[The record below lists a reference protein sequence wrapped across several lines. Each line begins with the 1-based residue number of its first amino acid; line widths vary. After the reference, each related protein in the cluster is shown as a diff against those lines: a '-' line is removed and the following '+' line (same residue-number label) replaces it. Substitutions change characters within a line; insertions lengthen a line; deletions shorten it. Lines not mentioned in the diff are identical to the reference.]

1 MMNSNEHK
9 QFQQELANSISHGL
23 GLMIGIIA
31 IPILTAMAT
40 LKGNPTSIVGT
51 SIYGFGFLMVYTTSM
66 LYHSVTHPKVKDLL
80 NILDHISIFLL
91 IAGSYTPF
99 ILAYYFNSL
108 GITLLCIIWGL
119 ALLGIVFKIIW
130 GYKYQ
135 VLSTIVYLLMGWL
148 VVFFGRSFLLSM
160 PLSCAILLGLG
171 GLFYT
176 IGVIFYLWEKWTY
189 HHAIWHVFV
198 LLGSITHYVA
208 VLLTV
213 AN

>member
-1 MMNSNEHK
+1 MEHK
-9 QFQQELANSISHGL
+9 QFQQELANSISHGF

-40 LKGNPTSIVGT
+40 MKGNTIDIVGT
-51 SIYGFGFLMVYTTSM
+51 SIYGFGFLMVYTTST
-66 LYHSVTHPKVKDLL
+66 LYHSVTHPKAKDLL

-99 ILAYYFNSL
+99 ILAYYFNSF

-119 ALLGIVFKIIW
+119 ALLGIIFKIIW
-130 GYKYQ
+130 GYRYQ
-135 VLSTIVYLLMGWL
+135 IFSTIIYLLMGWL
-148 VVFFGRSFLLSM
+148 VVLWGRSFLMSM
-160 PLSCAILLGLG
+160 PFSCALLLGIG
-171 GLFYT
+171 GIFYT
-176 IGVIFYLWEKWTY
+176 VGVIFYLWEKWTY
-189 HHAIWHVFV
+189 HHAIWHIFV

-213 AN
+213 VK